1 MRFLKT
7 LRFFVSLKSMFKNFI
22 ITKDGPAGSGKS
34 TSAKLI
40 AKKLGFTYL
49 DTGAMYRAI
58 TYLALKNKIV
68 DNNDKVAEL
77 AQNARLKLNFTDG
90 KTIVIINDED
100 VTEKIRSLDVS
111 SKVSDI
117 SVIPEVRKA
126 MVKIQQE
133 IGSSI
138 NIVAEGRD
146 IGTVVFPNADVKI
159 YLVASLDE
167 RVNRRL
173 KEFNEKGE
181 TVSKEDIKT
190 NISTRDFIDSN
201 REMSPL
207 MKAKDAYE
215 IDTSDLTI
223 EGQVNKILEIVA
235 SAAKEKNFVLNQTER
250 N

>member
-1 MRFLKT
+1 
-7 LRFFVSLKSMFKNFI
+7 MFKNFI
-22 ITKDGPAGSGKS
+22 ITIDGPAGSGKS

-58 TYLALKNKIV
+58 TYLALKNNITENYDEVVKI
-68 DNNDKVAEL
+68 
-77 AQNARLKLNFTDG
+77 AQSARMNLDFMDG
-90 KTIVIINDED
+90 KTIVVINDED
-100 VTEKIRSLDVS
+100 VTEKIRSLEVS

-117 SVIPEVRKA
+117 SKIADVRKA

-133 IGSSI
+133 VGCNI

-146 IGTVVFPNADVKI
+146 IGTVVFPKADVKI

-173 KEFNEKGE
+173 KEFEVKGE
-181 TVSKEDIKT
+181 SVSKEDIKT

-207 MKAKDAYE
+207 MKAEDAYE

-223 EGQVNKILEIVA
+223 EGQVNKILSVVESV
-235 SAAKEKNFVLNQTER
+235 AKEKNYVLNQIESK
-250 N
+250 

>member
-1 MRFLKT
+1 
-7 LRFFVSLKSMFKNFI
+7 MFKNFI
-22 ITKDGPAGSGKS
+22 ITIDGPAGSGKS

-58 TYLALKNKIV
+58 TYLALKNKIS
-68 DNNDKVAEL
+68 DNNDEVAKL
-77 AQNARLKLNFTDG
+77 AQNARLKLDFTNG
-90 KTIVIINDED
+90 KTIVIINNED

-117 SVIPEVRKA
+117 SVIAEVRRA
-126 MVKIQQE
+126 MVNIQQE

-146 IGTVVFPNADVKI
+146 IGTVVFPDADVKI

-173 KEFNEKGE
+173 KEFEEKGE
-181 TVSKEDIKT
+181 SVSKEDIKT

-215 IDTSDLTI
+215 IDTSELTI
-223 EGQVNKILEIVA
+223 EGQVNKILEIVE
-235 SAAKEKNFVLNQTER
+235 SAAKEKNFVLNQIES